1 MDILGKGRTRVK
13 VWWQERW
20 PNCRRRASPAYQDR
34 LPGECASD
42 EAAPLARDETETFI
56 LFRGNELA
64 GLGDGE
70 PLKNFVER
78 GGVI

>member
-1 MDILGKGRTRVK
+1 MAQLQKESEPSISGQITK
-13 VWWQERW
+13 ER
-20 PNCRRRASPAYQDR
+20 Q
-34 LPGECASD
+34 GD
-42 EAAPLARDETETFI
+42 EAAQPARDETETFI

>member
-1 MDILGKGRTRVK
+1 MK
-13 VWWQERW
+13 
-20 PNCRRRASPAYQDR
+20 A
-34 LPGECASD
+34 
-42 EAAPLARDETETFI
+42 FI

-70 PLKNFVER
+70 SLKNFVER